1 MHSSNAID
9 PNLHVEE
16 PTLDQAVN
24 AHGSL
29 SFKILPTHP
38 EYNNILALMTI
49 VIVYNGDDLI
59 FRGRVIE
66 TTQDIYGII
75 SVYCE
80 GELAF
85 LCDSVHTPFTYGGST
100 ATPEDLFRRL
110 IANHNAYTTSVD
122 NSNREKM
129 FTIGQVTVK
138 GQKGYTYSADTA
150 RSTWDLLIDGLINP
164 VGGYLRTRHVN
175 DVTYIDYLADYT
187 GTAQQTV
194 EYGKNLLSLEDGI
207 VGGDIIT
214 VLLPYG
220 GKPDGVDTRTTI
232 ESVNNGKSYIKAD
245 AETIAKYR
253 NIWGTQTWDEITD
266 PGQLLLAAQSYLNAQ
281 KEALNTVSAEAL
293 DLSAV
298 DADMKPIYVG
308 DYVRIISTPHG
319 INKKLLCTAK
329 TTDLADPANT
339 RITIGPKTQTLTA
352 AVKNGDAAIRS
363 SVAAAASVSGVANK
377 ALSDAGNAVADAS
390 DALAA
395 AEAAQSTAADA
406 MAAAEAAASA
416 AADKAPKAHA
426 STATTYGVGDV
437 SKYGHVK
444 LSDSHASMSGVSGG
458 TAATPSAVKSAY
470 DLAGQAGQT
479 ASDAKAAAGDAA
491 ALADTAQ
498 KAAQAA
504 QASATEAE
512 SAATAAVEK
521 ASAAAADAQD
531 ALTAAQ
537 DAQEIASDAQSA
549 VDSKAP
555 KNHASTATTYGIGNA
570 ASYGHVRLSDATDSA
585 LGEPSGTAA
594 TPTAVRSAYAAALEA
609 KSRADEAYA
618 RADDAYTS
626 ADQAGLDASNAEN
639 TATAAQATADAALAA
654 AENAPPKNH
663 AVSVSTTYGAGT
675 AANYGHVRLS
685 DSTSS
690 TSAAASGG
698 TAATPAAVKAAYDLA
713 DGKAPKAHASTATTY
728 GAGTSNNYGHVKLSA
743 STSSTSGTSS
753 GVAATPSAVKSAYDL
768 ASKAVTTLLGGKK
781 IVCGWS
787 AINFKNTGQQN
798 TTINFGTT
806 FTAKPVVIIGQVF
819 NGVICTVFN
828 DAVSTTGFT
837 VNVPAV
843 GSATLSTRQMPWI
856 AIGSV

>member
-1 MHSSNAID
+1 MNYKIYWRNPDSTEEHLVHSSNAID
-9 PNLHVEE
+9 PDLHVEE

-29 SFKILPTHP
+29 SFKVLPTHP
-38 EYNNILALMTI
+38 EYNNIRALMTI
-49 VIVYNGDDLI
+49 VTVYDGDDLI

-66 TTQDIYGII
+66 TTQDIDGII

-85 LCDSVHTPFTYGGST
+85 LCDSVHTPFVYGGST

-122 NSNREKM
+122 NSNREKL

-138 GQKGYTYSADTA
+138 GQNGYTYSADTA

-220 GKPDGVDTRTTI
+220 GKPDGVDARTTI

-245 AETIAKYR
+245 AATIAKYR

-266 PGQLLLAAQSYLNAQ
+266 PGKLLLAAQSYLNAQ

-298 DADMKPIYVG
+298 DADMRPIYVG

-363 SVAAAASVSGVANK
+363 SVAAAAAVSGVANK

-390 DALAA
+390 SAQAA

-406 MAAAEAAASA
+406 LAAAEAAADA

-426 STATTYGVGDV
+426 STTTAYGVGDG
-437 SKYGHVK
+437 SKYGHVR
-444 LSDSHASMSGVSGG
+444 LSDSHASTSGVYGG
-458 TAATPSAVKSAY
+458 IAATPAAVKSAY
-470 DLAGQAGQT
+470 DLANQASGSAADAKTAAQGANAVAMNAKQVAAEAAAMAEGCAPKAHASAETTYGAGSAAQYGHVKLSDATNGTVDVTGGVAATPKAVKAAYDLASQASGAASSAYDLANEAGQVAT
-479 ASDAKAAAGDAA
+479 DAA
-491 ALADTAQ
+491 QTAADAQ
-498 KAAQAA
+498 SAAEAAQAA
-504 QASATEAE
+504 
-512 SAATAAVEK
+512 VGG
-521 ASAAAADAQD
+521 
-531 ALTAAQ
+531 
-537 DAQEIASDAQSA
+537 
-549 VDSKAP
+549 KAP
-555 KNHASTATTYGIGNA
+555 TNHASTATTYG
-570 ASYGHVRLSDATDSA
+570 
-585 LGEPSGTAA
+585 
-594 TPTAVRSAYAAALEA
+594 
-609 KSRADEAYA
+609 K
-618 RADDAYTS
+618 
-626 ADQAGLDASNAEN
+626 
-639 TATAAQATADAALAA
+639 
-654 AENAPPKNH
+654 
-663 AVSVSTTYGAGT
+663 
-675 AANYGHVRLS
+675 
-685 DSTSS
+685 
-690 TSAAASGG
+690 
-698 TAATPAAVKAAYDLA
+698 
-713 DGKAPKAHASTATTY
+713 
-728 GAGTSNNYGHVKLSA
+728 GTSTNYGHVKLSDSIL
-743 STSSTSGTSS
+743 STSDTAGGT
-753 GVAATPSAVKSAYDL
+753 AATPGAVKKAYDL
-768 ASKAVTTLLGGKK
+768 ANRAETTLLGGKK

-787 AINFKNTGQQN
+787 AVSFKNTGQTN
-798 TTINFGTT
+798 TTIKFGTT
-806 FTAKPVVIIGQVF
+806 FTAKPVVIIGQPF

-828 DAVSTTGFT
+828 DAVTTTKFT

-843 GSATLSTRQMPWI
+843 GSSTVSTRQMAWV